1 MLTKTLLPLFAAAFS
16 ASLMAAD
23 VFPPAWSAG
32 DTWQVNVKK
41 YLAVTEGREST
52 DREVQ
57 EFTKV
62 YQILS
67 LDDVG
72 GRPTYKVRITVNG
85 NATTV
90 VVRIDQERRYM
101 VDYEV
106 TGGSGIKQ
114 IGENRIAPQDSVV
127 GAIPG
132 SANFLLDFLVFPI
145 PNANEDRL
153 VVAPDGNDISGYQQK
168 IVFSPGI
175 AEVTWTKTDGE
186 STTAIHSQLWK
197 AGDKW
202 PESAMKKAPSET
214 GVPEVEIVETLVR

>member
-1 MLTKTLLPLFAAAFS
+1 MIKKTFLSLFSAAFS

-23 VFPPAWSAG
+23 IFPPAWSVG
-32 DTWQVNVKK
+32 DIWQVKVKK

-67 LDDVG
+67 IDDVG
-72 GRPTYKVRITVNG
+72 GRPAYKVRIVLNG

-90 VVRIDQERRYM
+90 VARIDQERRYLI
-101 VDYEV
+101 DYEV
-106 TGGSGIKQ
+106 VGGSGIRQ
-114 IGENRIAPQDSVV
+114 IGENKTAPRDSVV

-132 SANFLLDFLVFPI
+132 SANCLLDFLVFPI
-145 PNANEDRL
+145 PNTNEDRL
-153 VVAPDGNDISGYQQK
+153 VVAPDENDISGYHQK
-168 IVFSPGI
+168 IIFLPGI
-175 AEVTWTKTDGE
+175 ADVTWTKTDGE
-186 STTAIHSQLWK
+186 STTAIHSQVWK

-202 PESAMKKAPSET
+202 PESAMKKAPSEA
-214 GVPEVEIVETLVR
+214 GVLEVEIVETLIR